1 MIEVSIITVN
11 LNNAAGLKK
20 TVESVMNQVFR
31 NFEYIVVDG
40 ASTDGSIEA
49 IKEYTSRIDH
59 LVSEPD
65 QGIYHAMNKGIGMAN
80 GRYCLFLNSGDWL
93 ADDQVLSN
101 VFEKEQDAD
110 IISGDTAYYDPAK
123 QTVKW
128 LIPSPDDL
136 TANTFFNGT
145 LPHQSTFIKR
155 ELFLKYGL
163 YSEELIIASDWLFFV
178 ETFLERNA
186 TYSHYTGLVSYFNL
200 DGFSYRNENKN
211 LPKEE
216 QLAVLRT
223 KYPRFIADYNRLKQ
237 LHEENIGWTGS
248 REFRVYQFLKH
259 AGIISL
265 GVFMIR
271 GFNYFRR
278 KTKTGLSKV

>member
-163 YSEELIIASDWLFFV
+163 YSEELIIASDWLF
-178 ETFLERNA
+178 LLKPSWNA
-186 TYSHYTGLVSYFNL
+186 MQLTAITPDLFPILTWMGLVTGMKIRICQRKS
-200 DGFSYRNENKN
+200 N
-211 LPKEE
+211 LPC
-216 QLAVLRT
+216 
-223 KYPRFIADYNRLKQ
+223 
-237 LHEENIGWTGS
+237 
-248 REFRVYQFLKH
+248 
-259 AGIISL
+259 
-265 GVFMIR
+265 
-271 GFNYFRR
+271 
-278 KTKTGLSKV
+278 